1 MRTGM
6 NMKSISLLIVLALA
20 VAGNLAAV
28 EADGGY
34 AGAFLQVPIG
44 ARPTGMGGAYLALSN
59 DAAGALFNPAGLSSL
74 SKPLFGTSYRAM
86 ALDRKLGYVGVFFPT
101 RGQSALGINWL
112 YAGSGSV
119 EVRRADNP
127 TLQVGDISLNS
138 HLFGVLFAKRFSDLI
153 AVGTKL
159 SYFHS
164 TFAGMKAYSV
174 SFDFGGMFYLSE
186 LVNREKRPTLFVQDL
201 QVGIAVKNI
210 AAKLPWNTQKYTY
223 SSSDFAYEQDDK
235 VPVEAGLGVSGR
247 FINRKL
253 IVAADFRKADKQHVR
268 LYSGAEFYVT
278 PDLALRTGYG
288 DKRFT
293 AGAGFMFKFAD
304 RALAIDYAFSSDKV
318 DEGSDH
324 IFSFDLLF

>member
-1 MRTGM
+1 
-6 NMKSISLLIVLALA
+6 MKSISLIIGLILS
-20 VAGNLAAV
+20 VAGNLLAV

-59 DAAGALFNPAGLSSL
+59 DAAGALFNPAGLNTL
-74 SKPLFGTSYRAM
+74 AKPLFGTSYRAM
-86 ALDRKLGYVGVFFPT
+86 SLDRKLGYVSAIFPT

-127 TLQVGDISLNS
+127 TLQMGDISMNS
-138 HLFGVLFAKRFSDLI
+138 HLFGVLFAKRFSDVV

-186 LVNREKRPTLFVQDL
+186 MVDREKRQNLFVQDL
-201 QVGIAVKNI
+201 QVGVVVKNI
-210 AAKLPWNTQKYTY
+210 AAKLPWNTQKYKY
-223 SSSDFAYEQDDK
+223 SSSDYAYEQDDK
-235 VPVEAGLGVSGR
+235 VPIEGGLGISGR
-247 FINRKL
+247 FLNRKL
-253 IVAADFRKADKQHVR
+253 IVAADARRTDKQHLR
-268 LYSGAEFYVT
+268 LYSGAEYYVT
-278 PDLALRTGYG
+278 PELALRTGYG

-293 AGAGFMFKFAD
+293 AGAGFMFKFAN

>member
-1 MRTGM
+1 MRTSK
-6 NMKSISLLIVLALA
+6 NVKSICLLIGLILGAVGNVLS
-20 VAGNLAAV
+20 V

-34 AGAFLQVPIG
+34 AGAFLQMPIG

-59 DAAGALFNPAGLSSL
+59 DAAGALFNPAGLNTL
-74 SKPLFGTSYRAM
+74 AKPLFGTSYRAM
-86 ALDRKLGYVGVFFPT
+86 SLDRKMGYAAMIFPT
-101 RGQSALGINWL
+101 RGQSAVGINWL

-119 EVRRADNP
+119 EVRRSDNP
-127 TLQVGDISLNS
+127 TLQVGEISQNS
-138 HLFGVLFAKRFSDLI
+138 HLFGVLFAKRFSDVV

-186 LVNREKRPTLFVQDL
+186 MVSREKRPNMFIQDL
-201 QVGIAVKNI
+201 QVGVVVKNI
-210 AAKLPWNTQKYTY
+210 AAKLPWNTEKYDY
-223 SSSDFAYEQDDK
+223 SSSDFAFEQDDK
-235 VPVEAGLGVSGR
+235 VPVEAGLGISGR
-247 FINRKL
+247 LINKKL
-253 IVAADFRKADKQHVR
+253 ILAADTRKTEKQHFR
-268 LYSGAEFYVT
+268 LYTGAEYYVT
-278 PDLALRTGYG
+278 PELALRTGLG

-293 AGAGFMFKFAD
+293 AGAGFMFRFAD
-304 RALAIDYAFSSDKV
+304 RTLAIDYAYSSDKV